1 MAQAPVGVRW
11 QGGAAG
17 RPQED
22 VLMEGDWV
30 NELYLVVSGGC
41 EVVVRAAAG
50 HPEDLGLDV
59 HGRSVHGGNACGPR
73 CRRGRT

>member
-1 MAQAPVGVRW
+1 
-11 QGGAAG
+11 
-17 RPQED
+17 
-22 VLMEGDWV
+22 MEGDWV

-50 HPEDLGLDV
+50 HPEDLGLDA

-73 CRRGRT
+73 CCRGRK